1 MLTSSHNPSFI
12 TGAVE
17 SQIPKRP
24 PLGQRVQLSSAA
36 LWGAT
41 AEGTMWLL
49 GLLLCTVCVRWALNL
64 VYTRCTKEGCKN
76 KYGDVE
82 QSVHSKASPKP
93 LVVRGCLKP
102 SGIIFISLPNPTLFI
117 FFLVVVLDLDSTL
130 SPFPWPS
137 MSEECGD
144 SVLLSASSSGAQ
156 VRQNL
161 RPAALSGKLQCD
173 TQFSTMHS
181 SFQITPSILQNHC
194 GTFQCICHFKPVFK
208 TLHQQTPLSVH
219 LETHVVLAHAFFSWL
234 KWWLHRAPP
243 FPCYFQ
249 GQEMSVHAACA
260 GAWLLLL

>member
-1 MLTSSHNPSFI
+1 MAYWYVAAMLTSSPNPSFI

-41 AEGTMWLL
+41 AEGTVWLL

-82 QSVHSKASPKP
+82 QSVHRKASPKP
-93 LVVRGCLKP
+93 LVRGCLKP

-117 FFLVVVLDLDSTL
+117 YLLFWWWFLDLDSTL

-137 MSEECGD
+137 MSQECGD
-144 SVLLSASSSGAQ
+144 SVLLSASSSWGTSEAEPQ
-156 VRQNL
+156 TCSIISTWVKENFKVM
-161 RPAALSGKLQCD
+161 SSSLQC
-173 TQFSTMHS
+173 TA
-181 SFQITPSILQNHC
+181 PS
-194 GTFQCICHFKPVFK
+194 K
-208 TLHQQTPLSVH
+208 
-219 LETHVVLAHAFFSWL
+219 
-234 KWWLHRAPP
+234 
-243 FPCYFQ
+243 
-249 GQEMSVHAACA
+249 
-260 GAWLLLL
+260 